1 MSRPSWRE
9 TRKTGSPDWFYF
21 PALFRLSSTNMRF
34 PELHSWDL
42 TPRQAVGLQKD
53 LAHKVV
59 LTDTL
64 CEPVQLV
71 AGVDVSYRR
80 RADQFHGAVVV
91 MDLESASIVETATAS
106 GQVSF
111 PYVPGLL
118 SFREL
123 PVLLEAFKRLRRVPQ
138 VVLVDGQGIA
148 HPRRLGVASHLG
160 LWLDLP
166 TIGCAKSRLCGEAGE
181 PGPSRGQHSQ
191 LLLDGTPVG
200 AVLRTRDHVRP
211 LFISPGHR
219 MDIRRSIQIVLR
231 CGQGYRLPEPTRQ
244 AHLAS
249 NLQRIRQ
256 EGGIAQ
262 GFSADPYR

>member
-166 TIGCAKSRLCGEAGE
+166 TIGCAKSRLCGEAVE
-181 PGPSRGQHSQ
+181 PGPSRGEKAP
-191 LLLDGTPVG
+191 LLHDGQIIG
-200 AVLRTRDHVRP
+200 AVVRTRDRVRP
-211 LFISPGHR
+211 VFVSPGHR
-219 MDIRRSIQIVLR
+219 IGLERSIEIVLQ
-231 CGQGYRLPEPTRQ
+231 CGGGYRLPEPTRQ

-249 NLQRIRQ
+249 NRLRQ
-256 EGGIAQ
+256 
-262 GFSADPYR
+262 ADEQAKAEL